1 MSWWKRRPII
11 QRPPPLDPEI
21 EARARVRWSSSSE
34 RITGLTSKILAVN
47 VIALMIL
54 GLGLL
59 YMGQYTDSLIA
70 AELDNM
76 RGQARFYSGA
86 LSEGAVR
93 TVYQV
98 SPNPYEQPLEIEAI
112 RPEFARRMV
121 RRLGEIG
128 NARIRLYAVDGSTL
142 ADSHMLRGGGGIV
155 HIETL
160 DDRSSETAL
169 KLDSLFAQSATRF
182 LDIIPMK
189 THMPAYPA
197 GQVEDIFTFADAQRA
212 MVGNIQAS
220 AWKRSN
226 GRIVVTAAAPIQR
239 LKQVLGVVI
248 LERDAIELERSIA
261 SVRVDVFR
269 VFLVALGITVMLSIY
284 LSGLIGRPLQRLAA
298 AAEVVRRSKTRSVE
312 IPDMSHR
319 RDEIGELSVAMREMT
334 QALWDRMDAVERFAA
349 DVAHELKNPLTSLR
363 SAVETASKIDDPAK
377 RKKLMDIV
385 QHDIQRLDRL
395 ISDISSASRLDA
407 ELSREEMGTVELAG
421 LLQELQSIFSK
432 PLERADGAGRD
443 NIRLD
448 IDAEGGTPLVVGN
461 RERLGQVFTNLI
473 GNALSFSPE
482 GSLVTIKIKPAP
494 DDKIRVTVED
504 EGPGI
509 PDAKLENVFERFY
522 TERPSHESYGQ
533 HSGLGLSI
541 AKQIV
546 DAHGGA
552 IWAENIRDIPGAKIK
567 GARFTVELERAA

>member
-1 MSWWKRRPII
+1 MSWWSRRPIKT
-11 QRPPPLDPEI
+11 PPTLDPDI
-21 EARARVRWSSSSE
+21 EEQARVRWSSSSE

-70 AELDNM
+70 AELENM

-86 LSEGAVR
+86 LSEGSVR

-128 NARIRLYAVDGSTL
+128 NARIQLYSVDGSIL
-142 ADSHMLRGGGGIV
+142 ADSHMLRGGGGLV
-155 HIETL
+155 QMENL
-160 DDRSSETAL
+160 DDATSESAL
-169 KLDSLFAQSATRF
+169 KLDSLFAQSASRF

-189 THMPAYPA
+189 THMPAYPVQHV
-197 GQVEDIFTFADAQRA
+197 GDIFNFPDAQKA

-220 AWKRSN
+220 AWKRTD
-226 GRIVVTAAAPIQR
+226 GRIIVTAAAPIQR
-239 LKQVLGVVI
+239 LKQVLGVVV
-248 LERDAIELERSIA
+248 LQREATELERSIS

-269 VFLVALGITVMLSIY
+269 VFLVALGFTVMLSIY
-284 LSGLIGRPLQRLAA
+284 LSGLIGRPLQRLAVA
-298 AAEVVRRSKTRSVE
+298 ADAVRRSKNRSVE

-319 RDEIGELSVAMREMT
+319 KDEIGELSVAIREMT
-334 QALWDRMDAVERFAA
+334 QALWDRMDAVDRFAA

-363 SAVETASKIDDPAK
+363 SAIETASKIDDPDK
-377 RKKLMDIV
+377 RKKLMEIV
-385 QHDIQRLDRL
+385 QHDTQRLDRL

-407 ELSREEMGTVELAG
+407 ELSREEMGTVDLAA

-432 PLERADGAGRD
+432 PLDRADGKGEG
-443 NIRLD
+443 NIRLQ
-448 IDAEGGTPLVVGN
+448 IDTNGSPIVVGN

-473 GNALSFSPE
+473 SNALSFSPE
-482 GSLVTIKIKPAP
+482 GGLVAIKVREG
-494 DDKIRVTVED
+494 DNHTIRVTVD
-504 EGPGI
+504 DQGPGI
-509 PDAKLENVFERFY
+509 PEAKLKNVFERFY
-522 TERPSHESYGQ
+522 TERPSHESYGN

-541 AKQIV
+541 AKQIM
-546 DAHGGA
+546 DAHNGTIRA
-552 IWAENIRDIPGAKIK
+552 DNIRDIPGGKVK
-567 GARFTVELERAA
+567 GARFTIELERTA

>member
-34 RITGLTSKILAVN
+34 KITGLTSKILAVN

-59 YMGQYTDSLIA
+59 YMGEYTDSLIA
-70 AELDNM
+70 AELENM

-98 SPNPYEQPLEIEAI
+98 SSNPYEQPLEIEAI

-128 NARIRLYAVDGSTL
+128 SARIRLYAVDGSTL
-142 ADSHMLRGGGGIV
+142 ADSHMLHSGGGVV

-160 DDRSSETAL
+160 DDRSSESAV

-197 GQVEDIFTFADAQRA
+197 TQVGDIFSFADAQKA

-220 AWKRSN
+220 AWRRNN

-248 LERDAIELERSIA
+248 LEREAIELERSIA

-298 AAEVVRRSKTRSVE
+298 AAEVVRRSKSRSVE

-319 RDEIGELSVAMREMT
+319 RDEIGELSVAMRDMT

-407 ELSREEMGTVELAG
+407 ELSREEMGTVELTG
-421 LLQELQSIFSK
+421 LLRELQSIFSK
-432 PLERADGAGRD
+432 PLDRADGAPRD
-443 NIRLD
+443 NIRLVF
-448 IDAEGGTPLVVGN
+448 DAENNEPLVIGN
-461 RERLGQVFTNLI
+461 RDRLGQVFTNLI
-473 GNALSFSPE
+473 SNALTFSP
-482 GSLVTIKIKPAP
+482 GNGMVTITIKTAS

-509 PDAKLENVFERFY
+509 PDTKLENVFERFY

-552 IWAENIRDIPGAKIK
+552 IWAENIRDIPGTKIK
-567 GARFTVELERAA
+567 GARFTVELNKA

>member
-21 EARARVRWSSSSE
+21 EARARMRWSSSSE
-34 RITGLTSKILAVN
+34 KITGLTSKILAVN

-70 AELDNM
+70 AELENM

-93 TVYQV
+93 TVYQA

-128 NARIRLYAVDGSTL
+128 NARIRLYAVDGSVL
-142 ADSHMLRGGGGIV
+142 ADSHLLRGGGGVV

-189 THMPAYPA
+189 TRMPGYPA
-197 GQVEDIFTFADAQRA
+197 EQIGDIFTFPDAQKA
-212 MVGNIQAS
+212 MVGTIQAS
-220 AWKRSN
+220 AWKRDD

-248 LERDAIELERSIA
+248 LEREAIELERSIA

-298 AAEVVRRSKTRSVE
+298 AAEVVRRSKSRSIE

-319 RDEIGELSVAMREMT
+319 RDEIGELSVAMRDMT

-363 SAVETASKIDDPAK
+363 SAVETASKIDAPDK

-421 LLQELQSIFSK
+421 LLRELQSIFSK
-432 PLERADGAGRD
+432 PLDRADGTGRD
-443 NIRLD
+443 NIRLLMD
-448 IDAEGGTPLVVGN
+448 QKDDASVVIGN
-461 RERLGQVFTNLI
+461 RDRLGQVFTNLI
-473 GNALSFSPE
+473 SNALSFSPE
-482 GSLVTIKIKPAP
+482 GKLVTIHVATAENNKV
-494 DDKIRVTVED
+494 RVSVED

-546 DAHGGA
+546 TAHGGR
-552 IWAENIRDIPGAKIK
+552 IWAENIRTKEDGPVE
-567 GARFTVELERAA
+567 GARFIVELERAA